1 MAPGRRRVEGS
12 KVGSKFQAPRG
23 TRDILPGE
31 SERWEWLE
39 SRTRDILSRYG
50 YREVRTPLFEATD
63 LFVRSVGEAT
73 DIVQKELYTFED
85 RKGRSLT
92 LRPEGTAP
100 LVRAY
105 LEHSL
110 GHGEPVTR
118 LSYIGPMFRYE
129 RPQAGRFRQFWQIG
143 AELLGP
149 GSPPA
154 DAEMIDL
161 FVAII
166 EGVGLRGVS
175 VLLNSL
181 GDATCRPVYRERIRE
196 YFASRAG
203 ELCEDC
209 RERLRTNPLRI
220 LDCKVPSC
228 QPAIA
233 GAPSVL
239 DSLCDPCREH
249 FAAVQAALRGLGLA
263 YEIAPRLVRGLDYYT
278 RTVFEVH
285 AASLGAQ
292 NAVGGG
298 GRYDQLVQD
307 FGGPATPAIGFSIGM
322 ERLLLAAGV
331 GEAEST
337 YRPDVCV
344 VTRET
349 GAMVEALA
357 LARALRG
364 IEKGSKGPGL
374 RVIVDLAGR
383 SASAQMKWAS
393 KARARFAV
401 FVPAEPEGFAVRD
414 MEAGRDEE
422 RQKTKETLREW
433 LLARRGEPLA
443 EDALP

>member
-1 MAPGRRRVEGS
+1 M
-12 KVGSKFQAPRG
+12 GSKFQAPRG

-39 SRTRDILSRYG
+39 ARTRDILSRYG

-110 GHGEPVTR
+110 GHGDPVTR

-149 GSPPA
+149 GAPPA

-161 FVAII
+161 FVSILQGI
-166 EGVGLRGVS
+166 GLSGIT

-181 GDATCRPVYRERIRE
+181 GDATCRPEYRERIRE
-196 YFASRAG
+196 HFASR
-203 ELCEDC
+203 ESDLCADC
-209 RERLRTNPLRI
+209 KERLKTNPLRI

-233 GAPSVL
+233 SAPSVL

-249 FAAVQAALRGLGLA
+249 FQGVRAALQALGIQ

-298 GRYDQLVQD
+298 GRYDQLVQE

-322 ERLLLAAGV
+322 ERLLLAAGDS
-331 GEAEST
+331 EAGT
-337 YRPDVCV
+337 GRGPDVCV
-344 VTRET
+344 VALVP
-349 GAMVEALA
+349 GSVVEALT
-357 LARALRG
+357 LARTLRG
-364 IEKGSKGPGL
+364 MGEGGAAGASGNL
-374 RVIVDLAGR
+374 RVLVDLAGR

-393 KARARFAV
+393 KVGARFAV
-401 FVPAEPEGFAVRD
+401 FVPAEADGYSVRD
-414 MEAGRDEE
+414 MEAGKDEA
-422 RQKTKETLREW
+422 RQRNAESLRTW
-433 LLARRGEPLA
+433 LLARVRRQPLA
-443 EDALP
+443 QGAVS

>member
-1 MAPGRRRVEGS
+1 MAG
-12 KVGSKFQAPRG
+12 KFQVPRG

-39 SRTRDILSRYG
+39 SRTRDIMSRYG
-50 YREVRTPLFEATD
+50 YREVRTPMFEATD
-63 LFVRSVGEAT
+63 LFVRSVGEST
-73 DIVQKELYTFED
+73 DIVRKELYTFED

-110 GHGEPVTR
+110 GHGDPVTR
-118 LSYIGPMFRYE
+118 LYYIGPMFRYE

-149 GSPPA
+149 AAPVA

-161 FVAII
+161 FVAILR
-166 EGVGLRGVS
+166 GVGLSQVT

-181 GDATCRPVYRERIRE
+181 GDATCRPVYRDRIRDH
-196 YFASRAG
+196 FSGRAAD
-203 ELCEDC
+203 LCEEC

-228 QPAIA
+228 QAIIVQS
-233 GAPSVL
+233 PSVL
-239 DSLCDPCREH
+239 DSLCAPCREH
-249 FAAVQAALRGLGLA
+249 FEGVKGALSGLG
-263 YEIAPRLVRGLDYYT
+263 IAHETNPRLVRGLDYYT

-298 GRYDQLVQD
+298 GRYDQLVRD
-307 FGGPATPAIGFSIGM
+307 FGGPQTPAIGFSIGM
-322 ERLLLAAGV
+322 ERLLLATSGLEAGAV
-331 GEAEST
+331 P
-337 YRPDVCV
+337 RPDVCV
-344 VTRET
+344 VALRP
-349 GAMVEALA
+349 EATIEGLK

-364 IEKGSKGPGL
+364 LDEGEAGTGL
-374 RVIVDLAGR
+374 RVMVDLSAR

-393 KARARFAV
+393 KIEARYVV
-401 FVPAEPEGFAVRD
+401 FVPPDGEGYAIRD
-414 MEAGRDEE
+414 MEAGRDEA
-422 RQKTKETLREW
+422 RQRSARELYRW
-433 LLARRGEPLA
+433 LLERRGRAVEGARP
-443 EDALP
+443 